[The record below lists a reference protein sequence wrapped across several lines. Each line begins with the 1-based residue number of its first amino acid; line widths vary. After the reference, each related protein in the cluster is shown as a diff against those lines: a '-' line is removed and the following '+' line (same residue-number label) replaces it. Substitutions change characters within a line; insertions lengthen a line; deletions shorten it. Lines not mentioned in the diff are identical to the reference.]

1 MSEPNAPSWSQA
13 ESDAAFAEL
22 GDGIIDA
29 TRRFARSARRQRL
42 QSAIYTVGEHTLS
55 LAQVDALEAVAEGP
69 IRMSD
74 LAARLLVDPS
84 SATRATGPLVDLGLL
99 EREADPSNR
108 RHVVLRITP
117 KGRRAARAMGERRR
131 KLMRDVL
138 EPMAPDRRLLLA
150 SLLTE
155 YVDLIDTE

>member
-1 MSEPNAPSWSQA
+1 MSEPDIPSWSQA
-13 ESDAAFAEL
+13 ESDAAFAEM
-22 GDGIIDA
+22 GDRIIDV

-42 QSAIYTVGEHTLS
+42 QNDVYTVGEDTLT

-69 IRMSD
+69 TRMSD

-84 SATRATGPLVDLGLL
+84 SATRATAPLVDLGLL
-99 EREADPSNR
+99 ERETDPSNR

-117 KGRRAARAMGERRR
+117 KGRRVARDMGERRR
-131 KLMRDVL
+131 KLMRNVL
-138 EPMAPDRRLLLA
+138 EPMAPERRLLLA
-150 SLLTE
+150 SLLAE